1 MKNWEYLYL
10 PSSYSALSFISIV
23 WNQRKMYIVKTLISM
38 DKTITNQ
45 QGGET
50 ANIILS
56 LSMLKVRLYSDESRS
71 DIYHKII
78 VVHRERWQNN
88 NLTAKDPEHRV
99 AHIPPMV
106 APGPAKCQIK

>member
-1 MKNWEYLYL
+1 M
-10 PSSYSALSFISIV
+10 
-23 WNQRKMYIVKTLISM
+23 KTLI
-38 DKTITNQ
+38 KIITNEIA
-45 QGGET
+45 ET
-50 ANIILS
+50 ETIILR
-56 LSMLKVRLYSDESRS
+56 LSMLQIRLYSDDSRS

-106 APGPAKCQIK
+106 APGPAKCQTK